1 MGQGNAGL
9 RALTHVRFDVVK
21 IDRGVI
27 ARLGTDP
34 ASDATV
40 AAATTFVQ
48 RSGGWVIAEG
58 IEDLHML
65 NAVRDGTHGPTYTQP
80 VLAGQGY
87 LLGRPAA
94 TPLAI
99 DTRLDFISPSV
110 PELPQIAL

>member
-1 MGQGNAGL
+1 MGRSNAGL

-21 IDRGVI
+21 LDREVV

-48 RSGGWVIAEG
+48 RTGGWVIAEG
-58 IEDLHML
+58 IEDLQML
-65 NAVRDGTHGPTYTQP
+65 NAVTQGTHNQINSPV

-87 LLGRPAA
+87 LLGHPSARPVSIHAQLEPRAA
-94 TPLAI
+94 TGPTL
-99 DTRLDFISPSV
+99 R
-110 PELPQIAL
+110 